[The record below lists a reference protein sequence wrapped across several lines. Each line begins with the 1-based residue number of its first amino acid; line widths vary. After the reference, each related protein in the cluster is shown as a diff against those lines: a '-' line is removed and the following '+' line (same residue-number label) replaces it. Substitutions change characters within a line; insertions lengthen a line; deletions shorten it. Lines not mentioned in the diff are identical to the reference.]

1 VLACPWRLDLL
12 PTWRRLDVLPA
23 RCLDLLPARSL
34 DFLAAWRL
42 DLLLARC
49 LDLLPA
55 RRLDLLAA
63 WRLDLLAAWSLNF
76 LLPLTGKRA
85 GLGLACL
92 RGLQRLTRLRQ
103 LGRTR
108 ILCDSRRNGPEERC

>member
-42 DLLLARC
+42 DLLL
-49 LDLLPA
+49 A

-108 ILCDSRRNGPEERC
+108 ILCDGRRNGPEERC

>member
-42 DLLLARC
+42 DLLL
-49 LDLLPA
+49 A

>member
-42 DLLLARC
+42 DLLLAR
-49 LDLLPA
+49 
-55 RRLDLLAA
+55 RLGLLAA